1 MIPLWNIFC
10 VSWGSFIWVLYPK
23 WLPPNNGDDNLT
35 YNGCG
40 LLAYDIMFINFIKKE
55 KGKWGILTFHNT
67 IWNAAMVVKLDMYRM
82 NWIVL
87 WGEPLRWIYVQSV
100 ILLNYT
106 GKKDSSNIWMKLY
119 FPHKHN
125 ISEYHFI
132 QRVEWWNSSVEIM

>member
-1 MIPLWNIFC
+1 MWITCLWYHVYQFHQ
-10 VSWGSFIWVLYPK
+10 K
-23 WLPPNNGDDNLT
+23 
-35 YNGCG
+35 
-40 LLAYDIMFINFIKKE
+40 

-67 IWNAAMVVKLDMYRM
+67 IWNAAIVVKLDMYRM

-87 WGEPLRWIYVQSV
+87 WGEPLRWIYVPSV

-119 FPHKHN
+119 FTHKHN

-132 QRVEWWNSSVEIM
+132 QRWVMELKRRNNVKVNYVPIFIPRSYFMANSFYSEYKMVYTSTMIQC